1 MKKAFLLFMILLA
14 MSGYSQNRYSNYSVA
29 TYSPTILSPDMYQAI
44 AEQKRQSLIQNVDYY
59 DNLTVEALN
68 SNSDDEFR
76 QDIYEIRS
84 YLNALKNDGSINI
97 SQAESYIN
105 IIGRKYNKAIR
116 KYNRRLK
123 KAAK

>member
-1 MKKAFLLFMILLA
+1 MKKTFILFMILLA
-14 MSGYSQNRYSNYSVA
+14 MAGYSQNRYSNYSVS
-29 TYSPTILSPDMYQAI
+29 TYSPTILSPGVYQAI
-44 AEQKRQSLIQNVDYY
+44 AEQKRQSLIQNIDYY

-97 SQAESYIN
+97 SQAESYLN
-105 IIGRKYNKAIR
+105 TIGRKYNKAIR

-123 KAAK
+123 KANK